1 MKETS
6 NSNALILDQIA
17 AADVAPLRSFLL
29 NNPSQPL
36 LATGSGGCESVSDF
50 LALLYGARG
59 GVANG
64 VSPYTFNSFSN
75 ASLKTAKLLLF
86 SKGGHNNDI
95 VYASRRALEVNPD
108 QTAGVFFHGGDRNEA
123 LKLFA
128 KAGSYNGFVI
138 PLQST
143 HDGFVSVGTSLAYF
157 SLLVKIFQPQAD
169 LMKYKELPEK
179 PFTGADTKD
188 VKSYIILH
196 GSWGRPVAKN
206 LEGKMV
212 ESGLAVACVA
222 DLRSFTHGRFIYTS
236 QHLEDSAIVMLVSP
250 REKDIA
256 KRTLGYLPESAK
268 VVFIETEQDAP
279 EAALDLLIKATEFFR
294 QACRV
299 AGVNP
304 ASPANPGKIDKRKP
318 MWVPFMAEMKR
329 NGPLGL

>member
-1 MKETS
+1 
-6 NSNALILDQIA
+6 
-17 AADVAPLRSFLL
+17 
-29 NNPSQPL
+29 
-36 LATGSGGCESVSDF
+36 
-50 LALLYGARG
+50 
-59 GVANG
+59 
-64 VSPYTFNSFSN
+64 
-75 ASLKTAKLLLF
+75 
-86 SKGGHNNDI
+86 
-95 VYASRRALEVNPD
+95 
-108 QTAGVFFHGGDRNEA
+108 
-123 LKLFA
+123 
-128 KAGSYNGFVI
+128 
-138 PLQST
+138 
-143 HDGFVSVGTSLAYF
+143 
-157 SLLVKIFQPQAD
+157 
-169 LMKYKELPEK
+169 MKYKELPEK

-222 DLRSFTHGRFIYTS
+222 DFRSFTHGRFIYTS
-236 QHLEDSAIVMLVSP
+236 QHLEDSAIVILVSP

-279 EAALDLLIKATEFFR
+279 EAALDLLIKATEFFK